1 MKKFLVTVLAALLAL
16 GCFAFAACDESGTPG
31 GDTDP
36 ADIVSDKLTE
46 AEWDA
51 AIAESAFDNVTM
63 KLTQTEGEKS
73 DTSLVKLAK
82 SAERTLVYQSGAS
95 GEVYYD
101 CTASK
106 TEQYY
111 KEGGEWAKTELS
123 GFSAS
128 QYLMYAAM
136 LADGYGKIPY
146 NEEEKAYTAED
157 FTVGG
162 MTADK
167 VTVKFSGKKLAYE
180 RFDVTTD
187 GGAGVLEVQYYDYGK
202 TSVTLPTLGGETPS
216 GDKMSQ
222 TEWEALFA
230 AEVFDNYTIEFTT
243 QVDRSNS
250 QTPQLQ
256 HDGFAQQKDAQT
268 ERVHYWRHILNSTFG
283 YTDYYYDKQGD
294 TYIAYEN
301 KTPES
306 YDDIEEGNIQ
316 YGTESGSEQPLDAS
330 KVMTDFA
337 GWYDKAAAGENG
349 TYTVQGVPL
358 GVPGWG
364 GDSRYT
370 DEGYNVTLT
379 IENGKVTAFDATATF
394 KQPNISE
401 TILHTVTTH
410 AQLSYGD
417 TEIVLPTD
425 IAVDSDTVP
434 STIVSEQLGE
444 TEWTNAFTPSNYAN
458 LTFCMDMSADG
469 TAAREVIEYAYADG
483 TTLIDRWIK
492 TDSES
497 TSYYYEISSA
507 GSWRYRRNSGRWYK
521 ESTAEVGDTFS
532 TESYLALLLPLGQA
546 RAQLTFADGAYTADS
561 VTVGN
566 LTYTDVTLKFL
577 NGMPA
582 YVKGTLTS
590 SENEG
595 ALTLALEA
603 RLYDYGTTSVS
614 LPTNVIE

>member
-82 SAERTLVYQSGAS
+82 SAERTLVYQSEAG

-101 CTASK
+101 STASK

-180 RFDVTTD
+180 RFDMTAQS
-187 GGAGVLEVQYYDYGK
+187 GALVFEVQYYDYGT

-268 ERVHYWRHILNSTFG
+268 ERVHYWVHIQNATFG

-294 TYIAYEN
+294 TYITYEN

-316 YGTESGSEQPLDAS
+316 YGTNSESEQPLDAG

-358 GVPGWG
+358 GVPGWE

-394 KQPNISE
+394 KQPNMSG

-417 TEIVLPTD
+417 TEITLPTN
-425 IAVDSDTVP
+425 IVVDSNTVP
-434 STIVSEQLGE
+434 STIVSEQLDE
-444 TEWTNAFTPSNYAN
+444 TEWTKAFTLSNYAN
-458 LTFCMDMSADG
+458 LTFCMDMSTNG

-483 TTLIDRWIK
+483 TTLIYRDTE
-492 TDSES
+492 TDGES
-497 TSYYYEISSA
+497 TRYYYEITS
-507 GSWRYRRNSGRWYK
+507 GESWRYRRDNGMWYK

-532 TESYLALLLPLGQA
+532 TESYLALLLALGQA
-546 RAQLTFADGAYTADS
+546 RAQLTFADGAYTVDS

-566 LTYTDVTLKFL
+566 VTYTDVTLKFL

-582 YVKGTLTS
+582 YVKGDVTS
-590 SENEG
+590 SEN
-595 ALTLALEA
+595 ADLPMLALEA
-603 RLYDYGTTSVS
+603 RLYDYGTTKVS
-614 LPTNVIE
+614 LPTIFEE

>member
-101 CTASK
+101 STASK

-157 FTVGG
+157 YSIGG
-162 MTADK
+162 ITADK

-230 AEVFDNYTIEFTT
+230 AEVFDNYTIKFTT

-250 QTPQLQ
+250 QTPQIQ

-401 TILHTVTTH
+401 TIIHTVTTH

-458 LTFCMDMSADG
+458 LTFCMDMSANG

-546 RAQLTFADGAYTADS
+546 RAQLDLFAHKRD
-561 VTVGN
+561 
-566 LTYTDVTLKFL
+566 TDVTLKFL

-595 ALTLALEA
+595 ALTLEA
-603 RLYDYGTTSVS
+603 RLYDYGTTKVS
-614 LPTNVIE
+614 LPTNFIE

>member
-46 AEWDA
+46 AEWNA

-95 GEVYYD
+95 GELYYD
-101 CTASK
+101 CTAAK

-202 TSVTLPTLGGETPS
+202 TGVTLPTLGGETPS

-230 AEVFDNYTIEFTT
+230 AEVFDNYTIKFTT

-250 QTPQLQ
+250 QTLQLQ

-301 KTPES
+301 KTPAS

-364 GDSRYT
+364 GDSQFT

-394 KQPNISE
+394 KQPNISG

-444 TEWTNAFTPSNYAN
+444 TEWTNAFTKSNYAN
-458 LTFCMDMSADG
+458 LTFCMDMSANG
-469 TAAREVIEYAYADG
+469 TAAREVIEFAYADG
-483 TTLIDRWIK
+483 TTLIYRDTETNGANTR
-492 TDSES
+492 
-497 TSYYYEISSA
+497 YYYEITPT
-507 GSWRYRRNSGRWYK
+507 GSWRYRLDSGRWYK
-521 ESTAEVGDTFS
+521 ESTADGGTFS
-532 TESYLALLLPLGQA
+532 TESYLALLLALGQA
-546 RAQLTFADGAYTADS
+546 RTQLTFADGAYTADT

-582 YVKGTLTS
+582 YVKGDVTS
-590 SENEG
+590 SEN
-595 ALTLALEA
+595 ADLSMTLEA
-603 RLYDYGTTSVS
+603 RLYDYGTTKVS
-614 LPTNVIE
+614 LPTVTE

>member
-101 CTASK
+101 CTAAK

-128 QYLMYAAM
+128 QYLVYAAM

-146 NEEEKAYTAED
+146 VDAEKAYVAENYAI
-157 FTVGG
+157 GG
-162 MTADK
+162 SMTADK

-187 GGAGVLEVQYYDYGK
+187 GGAGVIEVQYYDYGK
-202 TSVTLPTLGGETPS
+202 TGVTLPTLGGETPS

-230 AEVFDNYTIEFTT
+230 AEVFDNYTIKFTT

-250 QTPQLQ
+250 QTPQIQ

-301 KTPES
+301 KTPAS

-337 GWYDKAAAGENG
+337 GWYDKAAAGESG

-364 GDSRYT
+364 GDSQFT

-394 KQPNISE
+394 KQPNMSG

-458 LTFCMDMSADG
+458 LTFCMDTSEG
-469 TAAREVIEYAYADG
+469 GETTREEIEFAYANG
-483 TTLIDRWIK
+483 TTLIHRDTE
-492 TDSES
+492 TDGANKR
-497 TSYYYEISSA
+497 YYYEITPT
-507 GSWRYRRNSGRWYK
+507 GESWRYRLDSGRWYK
-521 ESTAEVGDTFS
+521 EIPAEEGDPFS
-532 TESYLALLLPLGQA
+532 TETYLALLLPLGQA
-546 RAQLTFADGAYTADS
+546 RTQLTFADGAYTADS

-595 ALTLALEA
+595 ALTLEA

-614 LPTNVIE
+614 LPTNVTE

>member
-180 RFDVTTD
+180 RFDMTAQS
-187 GGAGVLEVQYYDYGK
+187 GALVFEVQYYDYGT

-256 HDGFAQQKDAQT
+256 RDGFAQQKDAQT
-268 ERVHYWRHILNSTFG
+268 ERVHYWVHIQNATFG

-301 KTPES
+301 KTPAS

-337 GWYDKAAAGENG
+337 GWYDKAAAGESG

-394 KQPNISE
+394 KQPNMSE

-444 TEWTNAFTPSNYAN
+444 TEWTNAFTKSNYAN
-458 LTFCMDMSADG
+458 LTFCMDMSTNG
-469 TAAREVIEYAYADG
+469 TVAREVIEYAYADG
-483 TTLIDRWIK
+483 TTLIYRDTE
-492 TDSES
+492 TDGES
-497 TSYYYEISSA
+497 TRYYYEITS
-507 GSWRYRRNSGRWYK
+507 GESWRYRRNSGRWYK

-532 TESYLALLLPLGQA
+532 TESYLALLLALGQA

-566 LTYTDVTLKFL
+566 VTYTDVTLKFL

-582 YVKGTLTS
+582 YVKGDVTS
-590 SENEG
+590 SEN
-595 ALTLALEA
+595 ADLPMLALEA
-603 RLYDYGTTSVS
+603 RLYDYGTTKVS
-614 LPTNVIE
+614 LPTIFEE

>member
-95 GEVYYD
+95 EEVYYD

-111 KEGGEWAKTELS
+111 KEGGAWAKTELS

-162 MTADK
+162 TAADK

-202 TSVTLPTLGGETPS
+202 TGVTLPTLGGETPS

-230 AEVFDNYTIEFTT
+230 AEVFDNYTIKFTT

-250 QTPQLQ
+250 QTPQIQ

-301 KTPES
+301 KMPGS
-306 YDDIEEGNIQ
+306 YNDIEEGNIQ

-364 GDSRYT
+364 GDSQFT

-434 STIVSEQLGE
+434 STIVSEQLSE

-497 TSYYYEISSA
+497 TRYYYEITS
-507 GSWRYRRNSGRWYK
+507 GESWRYRLDSGRWYK
-521 ESTAEVGDTFS
+521 ESTAEVGDPFS

-546 RAQLTFADGAYTADS
+546 RAQLTFAAGAYTDDS

-582 YVKGTLTS
+582 YVKGDVTS
-590 SENEG
+590 SEN
-595 ALTLALEA
+595 ADLSMTLEA
-603 RLYDYGTTSVS
+603 RLYNYGTTKVS
-614 LPTNVIE
+614 LPTVTE